1 MKGKSPLLI
10 KKKNMK
16 KKSRVINTGS
26 KIARVFSRIFNIR
39 AWFDWD
45 RVKSFTLYLYN
56 GFKRFFIPQQASTSE
71 SFDEAVAKLH
81 LTEKDILLKQKALFR
96 LSIVMVMVAVVILFY
111 SIYQLLYG
119 SYAATLLSLVIMFIA
134 LVLAFRYN
142 FWYFQIK
149 HRKLGCSFKEWY
161 RQGLLGEK
169 E

>member
-1 MKGKSPLLI
+1 M
-10 KKKNMK
+10 KKN
-16 KKSRVINTGS
+16 SRVRNTES
-26 KIARVFSRIFNIR
+26 KIVRVFTRIFNVR

-45 RVKSFTLYLYN
+45 RVKSFTLYLHN
-56 GFKRFFIPQQASTSE
+56 GFKRFFVPQQANTSE
-71 SFDEAVAKLH
+71 SFDEAVAKLN
-81 LTEKDILLKQKALFR
+81 LTEKDLLLKQKSLFR
-96 LSIVMVMVAVVILFY
+96 LSIVMVVVATVVLFY
-111 SIYQLLYG
+111 TIYQLLYG
-119 SYAATLLSLVIMFIA
+119 SYHAALLSLVIMFIA